1 MTPDQFTKALNEGTV
16 VGHIGFEQAIAA
28 VGRRAGLAPRQNRC
42 RGRAAHLVSET
53 DRAGEHV
60 TVRPGTIAAVTH
72 QLAASPSAGPSS
84 ISNSSSVLSTGRS
97 DQPRRLL
104 PRRGCGTND
113 RYQFRSRFES
123 FLSTVSV
130 AVNVVAAVVDAPPGL
145 RSMGDLPVRAV
156 ASKGAN
162 HMSVNGERTS
172 K

>member
-1 MTPDQFTKALNEGTV
+1 LNEGTV

-28 VGRRAGLAPRQNRC
+28 LGDGL
-42 RGRAAHLVSET
+42 GWHLDKIVVEAVRPAFVSET

-72 QLAASPSAGPSS
+72 SARGLADGRTLIDLEIVFGFFRPGDPISPGDYCRVEGAEQTIDISS
-84 ISNSSSVLSTGRS
+84 DLG
-97 DQPRRLL
+97 
-104 PRRGCGTND
+104 
-113 RYQFRSRFES
+113 FES